1 MHQPC
6 LMLQPGSRCAAAA
19 RLCAARG
26 RSILLPTQLGLSSAA
41 GPHVVTGAQLP
52 GPRLGWV
59 ALRGRK
65 QQLCRA
71 LDSDKPGD
79 SEHKG
84 DNADDEIDRLLGLGK
99 YAGSGVFGRSTGE
112 GQASIFTNAEF
123 EKPLAGGNTE
133 VQETLADVVQ
143 MEVRRV
149 RARAELEADMEER
162 KQQLRAMGEEMKAAL
177 AREYELDRQRAEMG
191 ANYHMSEALSQLD
204 DVEAD
209 IRRIKEQLQADKA
222 DLAAWE
228 VRSAEER
235 SKGLFFKSLYA
246 VEKEK
251 RQPVGKSIP
260 GYYRKQREAAAA
272 AGQEGAEAE
281 PGSSTWDAEAVAAA
295 AERPLSAASK
305 QVRSP
310 FRLYLFSYLSAFLAL
325 VVVNDLAVVAQADP
339 AAAAV
344 GHAVWKDVLYGAL
357 SSGLALVAARERA
370 ALGQAQDLMLDGIR
384 RTTTSGSG
392 SGTSTGPGSGG
403 SRRRRRGE

>member
-6 LMLQPGSRCAAAA
+6 LMSQPASRGTAAARRCAAT
-19 RLCAARG
+19 G
-26 RSILLPTQLGLSSAA
+26 RSIRLPTPLLLSSAA
-41 GPHVVTGAQLP
+41 GPHVVATGVQLP
-52 GPRLGWV
+52 GPRRGWV

-79 SEHKG
+79 SEFKG
-84 DNADDEIDRLLGLGK
+84 ENVDEEIDRLLGLGK
-99 YAGSGVFGRSTGE
+99 YAGSGIFGRSTIEGE
-112 GQASIFTNAEF
+112 ASTSDIVGF
-123 EKPLAGGNTE
+123 EKPLSGGNTE
-133 VQETLADVVQ
+133 FQETLADVMQ

-222 DLAAWE
+222 DLAAFE
-228 VRSAEER
+228 LRSAEER
-235 SKGLFFKSLYA
+235 SRGLFFKSLYA

-272 AGQEGAEAE
+272 AAAAGQDGEAE

-325 VVVNDLAVVAQADP
+325 VVVNDLAAVAQADSAL
-339 AAAAV
+339 AA
-344 GHAVWKDVLYGAL
+344 GHALWKDVLYGGL
-357 SSGLALVAARERA
+357 SSGLALVAARERS
-370 ALGQAQDLMLDGIR
+370 ALGEAQDLMLEGIR
-384 RTTTSGSG
+384 RTTGSSGG
-392 SGTSTGPGSGG
+392 GG
-403 SRRRRRGE
+403 SRRQRRE

>member
-1 MHQPC
+1 MC
-6 LMLQPGSRCAAAA
+6 GGCEALRCA
-19 RLCAARG
+19 G
-26 RSILLPTQLGLSSAA
+26 TEHSAA
-41 GPHVVTGAQLP
+41 DTARTQQRCRLP

-162 KQQLRAMGEEMKAAL
+162 KQQLRAMGEE
-177 AREYELDRQRAEMG
+177 
-191 ANYHMSEALSQLD
+191 
-204 DVEAD
+204 
-209 IRRIKEQLQADKA
+209 ADKA

-260 GYYRKQREAAAA
+260 GYYR
-272 AGQEGAEAE
+272 
-281 PGSSTWDAEAVAAA
+281 
-295 AERPLSAASK
+295 
-305 QVRSP
+305 VRSP

-344 GHAVWKDVLYGAL
+344 GHANSCLRVSHLL
-357 SSGLALVAARERA
+357 SLAAPSLR
-370 ALGQAQDLMLDGIR
+370 LLPSWHWPP
-384 RTTTSGSG
+384 T
-392 SGTSTGPGSGG
+392 
-403 SRRRRRGE
+403 